1 MQIQIWNTGQNF
13 DLIHQKQ
20 PPYTH
25 LDLAVTDLRLNFSS
39 KTKEGEKKKS
49 RKFSMNSSV
58 HQQNFLETF

>member
-25 LDLAVTDLRLNFSS
+25 LDLAVTDLRLNSSS
-39 KTKEGEKKKS
+39 KTKEGEKKI
-49 RKFSMNSSV
+49 
-58 HQQNFLETF
+58 

>member
-25 LDLAVTDLRLNFSS
+25 LDLAVTDLRLNSSS
-39 KTKEGEKKKS
+39 KTKEGEKKNLG
-49 RKFSMNSSV
+49 NSVWTVQFTSK
-58 HQQNFLETF
+58 TS

>member
-25 LDLAVTDLRLNFSS
+25 LDLAITHLRLNSSS
-39 KTKEGEKKKS
+39 KTKEGEKKI
-49 RKFSMNSSV
+49 
-58 HQQNFLETF
+58 